1 MERLTT
7 DETYCQFI
15 DCDADA
21 EGCACDCTECRMYKR
36 LQAYEQTGLE
46 PETIREIV
54 QSILN
59 LEAVKGFDYLK
70 SLVGADAA
78 ERLIVLP
85 VAPGTTVYEVK
96 NNTDACCTC
105 RYFSSW
111 FGTDA
116 VCSNEAV
123 DPEDRSYPN
132 CAEKPICEK
141 QFMEVVEYK
150 PSIASIFN
158 YRDQYGKTIFLT
170 REEAEEALEKSREE
184 RLG

>member
-85 VAPGTTVYEVK
+85 CKVGGTIYTTESRYYNGALHTGVQAGTVYGFQL
-96 NNTDACCTC
+96 T
-105 RYFSSW
+105 
-111 FGTDA
+111 
-116 VCSNEAV
+116 SNIVMKKCEWVLWAHM
-123 DPEDRSYPN
+123 
-132 CAEKPICEK
+132 EKDGA
-141 QFMEVVEYK
+141 YDGN
-150 PSIASIFN
+150 A
-158 YRDQYGKTIFLT
+158 YRLADIGRTVFLT
-170 REEAEEALEKSREE
+170 REEAEAALGGVSDDAH
-184 RLG
+184 